1 MSPFLA
7 RWSRR
12 ALLGLAVAA
21 ALAAVALRAGAA
33 SAQPATPVYVAVDK
47 AQLITLP
54 QDPFTKVSVT
64 NPNIADVHVVS
75 PTQMLV
81 NGKTAGVTSLVVF
94 FRNSK
99 VQSFDLVVHPALMV
113 PAGST
118 PASPEPHSV
127 LVQRGDRVT
136 ERLFIRD
143 KGDLWIE
150 LGAVRLEADPAKK

>member
-1 MSPFLA
+1 MDPSLA
-7 RWSRR
+7 LR
-12 ALLGLAVAA
+12 ARHALAGLAVAA
-21 ALAAVALRAGAA
+21 ALAVLVPGGTLAW
-33 SAQPATPVYVAVDK
+33 AQGATPVYVAVDK
-47 AQLITLP
+47 AQLLTLP
-54 QDPFTKVSVT
+54 QDPFGKVSVT

-94 FRNSK
+94 FQNGK
-99 VQSFDLVVHPALMV
+99 VQNFDLIVHPALMV
-113 PAGST
+113 PAGSN

>member
-1 MSPFLA
+1 MDPSLA
-7 RWSRR
+7 PRARR
-12 ALLGLAVAA
+12 ALVALAVAA
-21 ALAAVALRAGAA
+21 TLAALAPGGTPAW
-33 SAQPATPVYVAVDK
+33 AQGATPVYVAVDK
-47 AQLITLP
+47 AQLLTLP
-54 QDPFTKVSVT
+54 QDPFAKVSVT

-94 FRNSK
+94 FQNGK
-99 VQSFDLVVHPALMV
+99 VQNFDLIVHPALMV
-113 PAGST
+113 PAGSD

-127 LVQRGDRVT
+127 MVQRGDRVT

-150 LGAVRLEADPAKK
+150 LGAVRLEAEPAKK